1 MRALNQLGVMTPNF
15 PKTNNLNIQYN
26 IRDDMPCQMGKTVF
40 LALFMVLLFVPMVS
54 AFEVDLTGY
63 VTTIYDGDT
72 FAISSGEVIRLAD
85 VDCPERYDYG
95 YSQATNYLAG
105 LISGKQVYLD
115 IDDQYRTDPYD
126 RLVCVVYVDQGS
138 RLLNVNQAL
147 LDSGNAVV
155 DDYPNEFSPYTWN
168 KYERTG
174 GGLTIFDAILLVGLI
189 WYLLRKRPWKKK
201 EIVLSSDQ
209 MLCFK
214 CNRVISK
221 DSVYCTYCGS
231 RIHV

>member
-1 MRALNQLGVMTPNF
+1 MSR
-15 PKTNNLNIQYN
+15 
-26 IRDDMPCQMGKTVF
+26 RMGK
-40 LALFMVLLFVPMVS
+40 VLLFILSIGVLYVPPVS

-85 VDCPERYDYG
+85 VDCPESYEYG
-95 YSQATNYLAG
+95 YSQATNYIAG

-126 RLVCVVYVDQGS
+126 RLVCVVYVDQGT

-147 LDSGNAVV
+147 LDSGHAVV
-155 DDYPNEFSPYTWN
+155 DNYPNEFSPYTWN

-174 GGLTIFDAILLVGLI
+174 GGLTLFDAV
-189 WYLLRKRPWKKK
+189 
-201 EIVLSSDQ
+201 
-209 MLCFK
+209 
-214 CNRVISK
+214 
-221 DSVYCTYCGS
+221 
-231 RIHV
+231 